1 MVLVGPLAH
10 VPPRFAEDGG
20 GRHDVDA
27 IDAGQVYSRHAEQ
40 RFAHVK
46 LRGIALLASA
56 PSLAGLLRQIGPRA
70 AVGPLL
76 EVLLQALIAF
86 GHLLL
91 AKFVAILLLL
101 EHKQQVFLPVP
112 LQAAGDL
119 FFARLDPYIAQRR
132 QGLWVTLASQNG
144 LDDGLSRRPAQ
155 VADHVGQLHV
165 HLRQHFL
172 HTLDVPPR
180 ALHQVVA
187 LPPVSPQL
195 ANLLRRS
202 ERVAQQT
209 IGVQLHQPLAL
220 LHVGLLTRQILG
232 LPRVH
237 QVHFQ
242 PRFLQN
248 VVHRSPVHPCG
259 LHSDGAHATLLQ
271 PRPPFLSTPPWC
283 IQIAVPAGY
292 PAPGVRPHSGLR
304 CRYRSRRHPDAPP
317 PGSGL
322 APGFSAPSPGVASGS
337 SGPSRAR
344 WGLAWPWGPWWP
356 SLLWTACCVAWYP
369 DLVS

>member
-27 IDAGQVYSRHAEQ
+27 IDAGQVHSRHAEQ

-56 PSLAGLLRQIGPRA
+56 PPLAGLLRQIGPRA

-172 HTLDVPPR
+172 HALDVPPR

-195 ANLLRRS
+195 ANLLRWS

-209 IGVQLHQPLAL
+209 ISVQLHQPLT
-220 LHVGLLTRQILG
+220 LLTSVFLHG
-232 LPRVH
+232 
-237 QVHFQ
+237 
-242 PRFLQN
+242 RFFVSRAFTRYTSNPASSRMSYTGVQYTPVDCMATVRMPHCFSHAAISFN
-248 VVHRSPVHPCG
+248 STVVHPN
-259 LHSDGAHATLLQ
+259 
-271 PRPPFLSTPPWC
+271 
-283 IQIAVPAGY
+283 
-292 PAPGVRPHSGLR
+292 
-304 CRYRSRRHPDAPP
+304 RRT
-317 PGSGL
+317 GWL
-322 APGFSAPSPGVASGS
+322 
-337 SGPSRAR
+337 SRAR
-344 WGLAWPWGPWWP
+344 G
-356 SLLWTACCVAWYP
+356 TAT
-369 DLVS
+369 